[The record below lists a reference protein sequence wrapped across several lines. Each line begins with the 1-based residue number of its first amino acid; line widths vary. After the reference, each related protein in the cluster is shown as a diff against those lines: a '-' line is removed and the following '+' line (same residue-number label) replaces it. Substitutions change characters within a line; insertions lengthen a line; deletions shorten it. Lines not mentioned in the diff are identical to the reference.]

1 VNSPDSL
8 TDAGV
13 LEQCFYWIEAHM
25 KGTSYTT
32 CIFSASNT
40 STIGVC
46 ESSLR
51 HNLIKFLGG
60 MLDIKYFRH
69 LQVGCAT
76 LVYIPTYF

>member
-1 VNSPDSL
+1 MNSLDSL
-8 TDAGV
+8 TDAVV
-13 LEQCFYWIEAHM
+13 LEQCFYWIKVHM
-25 KGTSYTT
+25 KGTSYST

-60 MLDIKYFRH
+60 MPRIKYFRH
-69 LQVGCAT
+69 GYAHICR
-76 LVYIPTYF
+76 